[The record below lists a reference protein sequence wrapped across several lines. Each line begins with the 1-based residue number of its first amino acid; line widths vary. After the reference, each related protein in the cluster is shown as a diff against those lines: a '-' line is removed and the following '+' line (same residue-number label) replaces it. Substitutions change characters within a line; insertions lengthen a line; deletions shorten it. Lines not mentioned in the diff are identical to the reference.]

1 MVHSFLR
8 RQQSGSLL
16 PSSSASTHSATTSA
30 SIAAWRFCPQFNV
43 VCHGL
48 RPSIFSIG
56 EEQGLSSAVLFID
69 IRSAFHAMVREVVLG
84 GHSLHPCLRELLQQ
98 HSLDATAVEARA
110 HDPPDLELLGLPQC
124 AARLLRDAH
133 CHTWYTLGATDQI
146 HQTERS
152 SRPGSPLADVAFNG
166 LMALMLK
173 ELQQRLDGHV
183 PLQSAFAT
191 LGIHALPVAWVD
203 DLALP
208 IVAMHATQLVPEIQ
222 WVLDTVIEVCSS
234 FGLQLNL
241 KPKKTEVVPTF
252 RGDGAPDMRREW
264 LIDRGGCVPVMSGDQ
279 VVRCVPR
286 YEHLG
291 AIFQPDG
298 HIGDEIKH
306 RLSKAHLAYRQVR
319 KPIMMNRHLSVRTR
333 LTLLDALVVPVMLH
347 GAGNWP
353 LLSPAQLHQLTATY
367 MKWVAE
373 GDVEAIGCKLNIHK
387 APGIDA
393 VSPVLLK
400 EACTRS
406 SIWVHQLLFKMWVL
420 GTEPLQGKG
429 GLLHAIA
436 KKEASCKIADMRG
449 IMLIDGLAKVAH
461 SFLRRQ
467 LLPTLQRLRHPL
479 QLGSF
484 ARSSTLFATAYVRA
498 FSQLA
503 KKQGLSSA
511 VLFIDI
517 RSAFHAMV
525 REVVLGG
532 HSLHPCLR
540 ELLQQHSLDAT
551 AVEARAHDPPD
562 LELLG
567 LPQCAARLLRDAHC
581 HTWYTLGA
589 TDQIHQTER
598 GSRPGSPLADV
609 AFNGL
614 MALMLKELQQ
624 RLDGHVPLQSAFATL
639 GIHALPV
646 AWLMIWHSPSL
657 PCMPRNWCQKYN
669 GSWILSSRSALRLD
683 SS

>member
-1 MVHSFLR
+1 MVWQKWLTPVLR
-8 RQQSGSLL
+8 RQFL
-16 PSSSASTHSATTSA
+16 PTLQRLRHPLQLGGFARSSTLFATA
-30 SIAAWRFCPQFNV
+30 YVRA
-43 VCHGL
+43 
-48 RPSIFSIG
+48 FSQLAKK
-56 EEQGLSSAVLFID
+56 QGLSSAVLFID

-84 GHSLHPCLRELLQQ
+84 GHSLHPRLRELLQQ

-110 HDPPDLELLGLPQC
+110 HAPPDLELLGLPQC

-146 HQTERS
+146 HQTERG

-173 ELQQRLDGHV
+173 ELQQRLDGRV
-183 PLQSAFAT
+183 PLQSAFAI

-222 WVLDTVIEVCSS
+222 WVLNTVIEVCSS

-264 LIDRGGCVPVMSGDQ
+264 LIDRGGCIPVMSGDQ

-367 MKWVAE
+367 MKWVRSIT
-373 GDVEAIGCKLNIHK
+373 GDGFWAADQSTDLHLQFGLGCPSIPLRLAKL
-387 APGIDA
+387 
-393 VSPVLLK
+393 
-400 EACTRS
+400 R
-406 SIWVHQLLFKMWVL
+406 LLFAFHFFRDAPVAIVDFVTCVASSPGSWF
-420 GTEPLQGKG
+420 
-429 GLLHAIA
+429 HA
-436 KKEASCKIADMRG
+436 
-449 IMLIDGLAKVAH
+449 
-461 SFLRRQ
+461 
-467 LLPTLQRLRHPL
+467 LRHSMHWVVSMDP
-479 QLGSF
+479 
-484 ARSSTLFATAYVRA
+484 AA
-498 FSQLA
+498 F
-503 KKQGLSSA
+503 
-511 VLFIDI
+511 
-517 RSAFHAMV
+517 
-525 REVVLGG
+525 
-532 HSLHPCLR
+532 P
-540 ELLQQHSLDAT
+540 
-551 AVEARAHDPPD
+551 HDP
-562 LELLG
+562 
-567 LPQCAARLLRDAHC
+567 
-581 HTWYTLGA
+581 
-589 TDQIHQTER
+589 
-598 GSRPGSPLADV
+598 
-609 AFNGL
+609 
-614 MALMLKELQQ
+614 ALVS
-624 RLDGHVPLQSAFATL
+624 D
-639 GIHALPV
+639 
-646 AWLMIWHSPSL
+646 
-657 PCMPRNWCQKYN
+657 
-669 GSWILSSRSALRLD
+669 
-683 SS
+683 